1 MAFNFNW
8 SPLSTS
14 STSSSAF
21 YDHAKSLLTAAL
33 NKSEKPPIIV
43 DDILVDDLNLGG
55 AAPDLEILEIGD
67 IAEDRFRGIFRMSYD
82 GDACLTLRTK
92 VQVRYPSQPPLP
104 LSPEVILV
112 GWLCGCADRKIKA
125 NPLNTYLSTTP
136 SFTSPDPVAASSP
149 LTIPVQ
155 ITLSHFKLS
164 GFVILVFSKAKG
176 ITLVFRNDPLESL
189 KVSSTFDSIPFIA
202 DYLQKEIER
211 QVRRIFQEDL
221 PVAVHRLSLKLW
233 NPEYAASLDDEA
245 TAPSKPL
252 RHTSSSDGDE
262 EDEDQ
267 FVNPLLTP
275 AENSDVPPT
284 MFSQKNLLKLA
295 SLVDSQKTLSLETPS
310 ISDVVFRAWASGT
323 NHNVT
328 IWDRPG
334 ALDAPTTPAI
344 NTTRTYDFSETGEA
358 VETQSTISNGSS
370 LRPSLVSSHSGRH
383 VAPAGAPGRR
393 RKKHR
398 VVDLRKKK
406 EKGDQTETPET
417 STETTPETSAASSE
431 CAIEEGYCERP
442 PASFR
447 RVREDSID
455 YDSDSKP
462 TLPLRPL
469 LRPGTP
475 TVPIT
480 LQRPASPTDSI
491 ATADITYPPPPRVS
505 TPAAATAARAAPPA
519 PTASAQKEK
528 ETLRAR
534 EASWRDRQA
543 PPKFRMPAGTQG
555 TILEQAILSK
565 IMAEIQRSLEE
576 ERIKRGHTTKWG
588 VERELESLCAEE
600 LPAYRPQ

>member
-92 VQVRYPSQPPLP
+92 VQ
-104 LSPEVILV
+104 
-112 GWLCGCADRKIKA
+112 A

-431 CAIEEGYCERP
+431 Y
-442 PASFR
+442 
-447 RVREDSID
+447 SID

-491 ATADITYPPPPRVS
+491 ATADITYPPPPR
-505 TPAAATAARAAPPA
+505 
-519 PTASAQKEK
+519 EK